1 MTETAVT
8 TGKARLSYE
17 HLFKP
22 YAHNPGQDERYSVT
36 VLIPKSDIAS
46 KQRID
51 AAIAAATQAGI
62 SKCWN
67 GAKPPIIAIPVYD
80 GDGVR
85 PTSGEP
91 FGDECKGHWVFTA
104 YGKLPPQV
112 VDLNLNPI
120 ITPSDVY
127 SGCYARVNV
136 NFFPYNSNG
145 KRGIGCG
152 LNCVQKLED
161 GEPLGGG
168 VSVAEAFGAPAQS
181 APAYPQQS
189 APMYQQSAPMYQ
201 QPQASY
207 AQPSYAP
214 QNAPAVDPITGMPYG
229 N

>member
-17 HLFKP
+17 HLFTAYSRDPNQPPK
-22 YAHNPGQDERYSVT
+22 YSVT
-36 VLIPKSDIAS
+36 VLITKS
-46 KQRID
+46 RID
-51 AAIAAATQAGI
+51 AAIAAATQNGI
-62 SKCWN
+62 AKCWN
-67 GAKPPIIAIPVYD
+67 GVKPPIVAVPVYD

-91 FGDECKGHWVFTA
+91 FGDECKGCWVFTA
-104 YGKLPPQV
+104 SSKQPPQV
-112 VDLNLNPI
+112 VDPGLNPI
-120 ITPSDVY
+120 INASEVY

-168 VSVAEAFGAPAQS
+168 ISAAEAFGAPMAS
-181 APAYPQQS
+181 PAPAATPVQQYPQGYP
-189 APMYQQSAPMYQ
+189 A
-201 QPQASY
+201 
-207 AQPSYAP
+207 
-214 QNAPAVDPITGMPYG
+214 APAPAAYYGGVDPITGMPYG
-229 N
+229 G

>member
-17 HLFKP
+17 HLFTMYSRDPKQP
-22 YAHNPGQDERYSVT
+22 PKYSVT
-36 VLIPKSDIAS
+36 VLIPKSDIATKS
-46 KQRID
+46 RID
-51 AAIAAATQAGI
+51 AAIAAATQNGI
-62 SKCWN
+62 AKCWN
-67 GAKPPIIAIPVYD
+67 GAKPPIVAVPVYD

-91 FGDECKGHWVFTA
+91 FGDECKGCWVFTA
-104 YGKLPPQV
+104 SSKQPPQV
-112 VDLNLNPI
+112 VDPGLNPI
-120 ITPSDVY
+120 INASEVY

-168 VSVAEAFGAPAQS
+168 ISAAEAFGAPMAS
-181 APAYPQQS
+181 PAPAATPVQQYPQGYP
-189 APMYQQSAPMYQ
+189 A
-201 QPQASY
+201 
-207 AQPSYAP
+207 
-214 QNAPAVDPITGMPYG
+214 APAPAAYYGGVDPITGMPYG
-229 N
+229 G